1 MRQRAML
8 EDGDWAF
15 GTGLPFLV
23 DTPACVAQ
31 AIMTRIRLAAGEW
44 FLDLDE
50 GTPYEG
56 QILGAGT
63 QNTRDLAIRVRILD
77 TPGVRQIDDYLSFI
91 DPVDR
96 SFNVLATV
104 DTLYGSGAAVAV
116 II

>member
-1 MRQRAML
+1 MRQRQLM

-23 DTPACVAQ
+23 DTPRCVAQ

-44 FLDLDE
+44 FLDLNE
-50 GTPYEG
+50 GLAED

-63 QNTRDLAIRVRILD
+63 QNTRDLAVRVRILD
-77 TPGVRQIDDYLSFI
+77 TPGVEQISDYLSFV
-91 DPVDR
+91 DPADR

-104 DTLYGSGAAVAV
+104 DTIYGSTAVAASL
-116 II
+116 

>member
-1 MRQRAML
+1 M

-15 GTGLPFLV
+15 GTGLPFLI
-23 DTPACVAQ
+23 DSPLCVAQ

-44 FLDLDE
+44 FLDLNE
-50 GTPYEG
+50 GLAED

-77 TPGVRQIDDYLSFI
+77 TPGVEQISDYLSFV
-91 DPVDR
+91 DPADR

-104 DTLYGSGAAVAV
+104 VTTFGQTSVAV
-116 II
+116 SV